1 MRAAAARGAHL
12 LLHRSAAQIRAD
24 GTLEPRGA
32 LAKYMAQVLE
42 VITGRDT
49 KLAHEILGSRLEV
62 PIVFFDFFIGAAKVG
77 VG

>member
-1 MRAAAARGAHL
+1 
-12 LLHRSAAQIRAD
+12 
-24 GTLEPRGA
+24 
-32 LAKYMAQVLE
+32 MAQVLE